1 MLRVDCYVIDIFP
14 NFDKLLM
21 TSPPEKCITREV
33 RVLRFPTITERK
45 CVYPGNL
52 WKPPGAPPTWHHN
65 PNIVD

>member
-1 MLRVDCYVIDIFP
+1 
-14 NFDKLLM
+14 LM

-45 CVYPGNL
+45 CVYPGNR
-52 WKPPGAPPTWHHN
+52 WKPPGAPPTWHYN